1 MDPSTPQIGLELRM
15 LNQIWMML
23 KKTRMLNKIGRL
35 LENGKMMNVN
45 WKHSLK
51 MRIIVN
57 WKNNFLRKN
66 SNNMMKK
73 KRSRVQKI
81 GWTTWKSLAL
91 SQ

>member
-23 KKTRMLNKIGRL
+23 NKIGRL

-45 WKHSLK
+45 RKRNMK
-51 MRIIVN
+51 MRIITL
-57 WKNNFLRKN
+57 WKKHFLRKN
-66 SNNMMKK
+66 VKNTMT
-73 KRSRVQKI
+73 KRKSRVQKI

>member
-35 LENGKMMNVN
+35 LKNGKMLNVN
-45 WKHSLK
+45 RKRNMK
-51 MRIIVN
+51 MRIITL
-57 WKNNFLRKN
+57 WKKHFLRKN
-66 SNNMMKK
+66 VKNTMT
-73 KRSRVQKI
+73 KRKSRVQKI

>member
-1 MDPSTPQIGLELRM
+1 MDPSTPKIGLVLLPR
-15 LNQIWMML
+15 LN
-23 KKTRMLNKIGRL
+23 KTRRLNKTERL
-35 LENGKMMNVN
+35 NKTGKRLKPNF
-45 WKHSLK
+45 KHSLK
-51 MRIIVN
+51 KHIIVN

-66 SNNMMKK
+66 NNNMMKK